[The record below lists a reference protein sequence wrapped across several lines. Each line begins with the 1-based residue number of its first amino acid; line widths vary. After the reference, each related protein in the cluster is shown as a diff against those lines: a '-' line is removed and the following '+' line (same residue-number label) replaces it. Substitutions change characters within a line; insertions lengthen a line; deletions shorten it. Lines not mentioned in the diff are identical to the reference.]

1 MENSSSASVQ
11 KTNKVSLILLNEIDS
26 EEANV
31 TKTVFFF
38 ALGLVIIFG
47 NATSIVIFWR
57 RRFFLQRSTI
67 LLMNLTAADLLV
79 GLVIIFTM
87 LEDILPS
94 FFISR
99 EIYSE
104 INVGFDAFALLSS
117 ILFLAAISVERAH
130 AVLRPVRHLFIPT
143 CYYFSGVL
151 TVWFMAGFLS
161 AVNLLPLHAILSK
174 QITITVISTSIGL
187 ALLIIF
193 ISYASIWFKFNKRMF
208 NPSTAR
214 TEMNQKLVKTLF
226 MVTILSLISWLPL
239 QVILIL
245 LYYYP
250 NVKITA
256 NILLIVR
263 LFQYFNSLVNPIV
276 YNLRMPDFRKEMIN
290 LICGCCLKDIPK
302 RADIRLKS
310 VRKIAPD
317 IRD

>member
-31 TKTVFFF
+31 TKTVFFI

-57 RRFFLQRSTI
+57 RRFFLQRSAI

-79 GLVIIFTM
+79 GFVIIFTIM
-87 LEDILPS
+87 EDILPS
-94 FFISR
+94 YFISR

-104 INVGFDAFALLSS
+104 MNVGFDAFALLSS

-143 CYYFSGVL
+143 RYYFSGVL

-161 AVNLLPLHAILSK
+161 AINLLPLHAILSK

-214 TEMNQKLVKTLF
+214 TEMNQKL
-226 MVTILSLISWLPL
+226 
-239 QVILIL
+239 
-245 LYYYP
+245 
-250 NVKITA
+250 
-256 NILLIVR
+256 
-263 LFQYFNSLVNPIV
+263 YFNSLLNPIV
-276 YNLRMPDFRKEMIN
+276 YNLRMPDFRKEMID
-290 LICGCCLKDIPK
+290 LICGCCIKDIPK
-302 RADIRLKS
+302 RADIRLKYCRFYVFLNILS
-310 VRKIAPD
+310 R
-317 IRD
+317 

>member
-67 LLMNLTAADLLV
+67 LLINLTAADLLV
-79 GLVIIFTM
+79 GFVIIFTM

-99 EIYSE
+99 EVYSE

-151 TVWFMAGFLS
+151 TVWFLAGFLS
-161 AVNLLPLHAILSK
+161 AINLLPLHAVLSK
-174 QITITVISTSIGL
+174 QITITV
-187 ALLIIF
+187 
-193 ISYASIWFKFNKRMF
+193 
-208 NPSTAR
+208 
-214 TEMNQKLVKTLF
+214 
-226 MVTILSLISWLPL
+226 
-239 QVILIL
+239 
-245 LYYYP
+245 
-250 NVKITA
+250 TA

-263 LFQYFNSLVNPIV
+263 LFQYFNSLLNPIV

-290 LICGCCLKDIPK
+290 LICGCCIKDIPK

-310 VRKIAPD
+310 VRKTCSTWHKGLTKLL
-317 IRD
+317 

>member
-67 LLMNLTAADLLV
+67 LLINLTAADLLV
-79 GLVIIFTM
+79 GFVIIFTM

-99 EIYSE
+99 EVYSE

-143 CYYFSGVL
+143 RYYFSGVL
-151 TVWFMAGFLS
+151 TCGLWLASFL
-161 AVNLLPLHAILSK
+161 
-174 QITITVISTSIGL
+174 
-187 ALLIIF
+187 
-193 ISYASIWFKFNKRMF
+193 R
-208 NPSTAR
+208 
-214 TEMNQKLVKTLF
+214 
-226 MVTILSLISWLPL
+226 
-239 QVILIL
+239 
-245 LYYYP
+245 
-250 NVKITA
+250 
-256 NILLIVR
+256 
-263 LFQYFNSLVNPIV
+263 
-276 YNLRMPDFRKEMIN
+276 
-290 LICGCCLKDIPK
+290 LICFLFT
-302 RADIRLKS
+302 RS
-310 VRKIAPD
+310 
-317 IRD
+317 